1 MAEEIIIQI
10 PGYDNGTVWYL
21 EGIDEIN
28 ALFQIGQM
36 ATEILNKYNT
46 NVAVISATCRSAA
59 IQNLIKNESGVA
71 KLYTVNQK
79 NQNLQV
85 ILRKIKGMINRKFVR
100 VIFIEGLPEQDAVGK
115 RWLEQLAKSTN
126 TSFVVIEIHEEED
139 ELSLD

>member
-1 MAEEIIIQI
+1 MAEEIITQI

-59 IQNLIKNESGVA
+59 IQDLIKNESGVA

-126 TSFVVIEIHEEED
+126 TAFVVIEIHDEEA

>member
-85 ILRKIKGMINRKFVR
+85 ILRKIKGMVNRNFVR

-115 RWLEQLAKSTN
+115 RWLEQLANSTN
-126 TSFVVIEIHEEED
+126 TAFVVIEIPDEEA
-139 ELSLD
+139 ELSLE

>member
-1 MAEEIIIQI
+1 MRTPSAYC
-10 PGYDNGTVWYL
+10 PLLLHRSFGGSFRKLYL
-21 EGIDEIN
+21 HS
-28 ALFQIGQM
+28 Q
-36 ATEILNKYNT
+36 
-46 NVAVISATCRSAA
+46 
-59 IQNLIKNESGVA
+59 
-71 KLYTVNQK
+71 LYTVNQK

-126 TSFVVIEIHEEED
+126 TAFVVIEIHDEEA

>member
-1 MAEEIIIQI
+1 MAEEIITQI
-10 PGYDNGTVWYL
+10 PGFDNGTVWFL

-59 IQNLIKNESGVA
+59 IQDLIKNESGVA

-126 TSFVVIEIHEEED
+126 TAFVVIEIHDEEA

>member
-1 MAEEIIIQI
+1 MAEEIITQI

-59 IQNLIKNESGVA
+59 IQNLIKIESGVA

-126 TSFVVIEIHEEED
+126 TAFVVIEIHDEEA

>member
-1 MAEEIIIQI
+1 
-10 PGYDNGTVWYL
+10 
-21 EGIDEIN
+21 
-28 ALFQIGQM
+28 M